1 MARRR
6 DIIGLA
12 RDRAFRVRAESLEDL
27 EIVSSML
34 QDAIVPIS
42 EITYQRPDKRFVLM
56 TQRFRWES
64 AEHQSDVATDD
75 SPDGEAS
82 NDDVSELSEAPE
94 SSETTGPSYERVL
107 CALRIENVTAVRTN
121 GIYLSKR
128 GQMLELLSLHLAD
141 GSLDLAFADG
151 KTIRLSTPRLSCH
164 AEDIGEA
171 WPTTLRPE
179 HPDDQ

>member
-6 DIIGLA
+6 DII
-12 RDRAFRVRAESLEDL
+12 RPVHDRAFRVRAESLEDL

-42 EITYQRPDKRFVLM
+42 EITYQRLDKRFVLM

-64 AEHQSDVATDD
+64 AEHQSDEI
-75 SPDGEAS
+75 PDREAS
-82 NDDVSELSEAPE
+82 NDDASG

-128 GQMLELLSLHLAD
+128 GQMLELLSLHLTD
-141 GSLDLAFADG
+141 ESLDLAFAGG
-151 KTIRLSTPRLSCH
+151 KTIRLSTTRLSCH

>member
-6 DIIGLA
+6 DII
-12 RDRAFRVRAESLEDL
+12 RPVHDRAFRVRVESLEDL

-64 AEHQSDVATDD
+64 AEHQSDEI
-75 SPDGEAS
+75 PDGEAS
-82 NDDVSELSEAPE
+82 NDDASESSEAPGPLA
-94 SSETTGPSYERVL
+94 TTGPSYERIL
-107 CALRIENVTAVRTN
+107 CALRIDNVTAVRTN

-151 KTIRLSTPRLSCH
+151 KTIRLSTTRLSCY
-164 AEDIGEA
+164 AEDIGKA
-171 WPTTLRPE
+171 WPTTLRPK
-179 HPDDQ
+179 HPDD